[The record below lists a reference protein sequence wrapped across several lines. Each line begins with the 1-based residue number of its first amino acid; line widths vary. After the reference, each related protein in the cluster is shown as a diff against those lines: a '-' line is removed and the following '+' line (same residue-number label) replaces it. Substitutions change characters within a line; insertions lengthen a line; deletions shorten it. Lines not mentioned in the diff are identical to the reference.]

1 MQVADQPDNC
11 DGKRHHKKEK
21 NDLAFPSLF
30 AQQTRAPGIP
40 AFAHG
45 APGLRRN

>member
-1 MQVADQPDNC
+1 MQVADQPDDC

-21 NDLAFPSLF
+21 NNLAFPSLF
-30 AQQTRAPGIP
+30 AQQARAPGIP